1 MMLRLLK
8 YVAISFCSACAVQ
21 SAPQGGPKDETPP
34 VIREISPVVGAL
46 NFNGSTAEIVFDE
59 YIQAQKLRGAIVS
72 SPQLSGLKFELKGKK
87 LSFTWDENQ
96 LKDSTTYR
104 ISLGDEVG
112 DLNENNRIK
121 NLQFVWSTGP
131 TIDRLQYH
139 GSLNKKGEGAFDAL
153 SVWLVPFG
161 VDSVSKAVFST
172 TPRKDGSFSF
182 YYMPPDT
189 FDLLV
194 FEDLNFNKTWDVDM
208 EPFGFQKNIFSL
220 PDSFHT
226 VIDYSAID
234 FEIPVLDSIFQDSI
248 ANYIDTASGESLGT
262 VSFSIGPHEKTL
274 HLWCTH
280 SSNHQF
286 FMTSAPHSDT
296 LTTGGVTLLPG
307 GYTISGYLD
316 LNANHRWDGPSWKDG
331 TKGEPILEAQ
341 TFNLKANWD
350 LEQPIALPITTA
362 KDEI

>member
-8 YVAISFCSACAVQ
+8 YVALGFCSACAVQ
-21 SAPQGGPKDETPP
+21 NAPQGGPKDETPP
-34 VIREISPVVGAL
+34 VIREISPVIGAL
-46 NFNGSTAEIVFDE
+46 NYTGSTATVVFDE
-59 YIQAQKLRGAIVS
+59 YIQAQKLRGVLVS
-72 SPQLSGLKFELKGKK
+72 SPPLTGLEFELKGKR

-96 LKDSTTYR
+96 MTDSTTYR

-131 TIDRLQYH
+131 TIDSLQYH

-153 SVWLVPFG
+153 SVWLVPSG
-161 VDSVSKAVFST
+161 IDSVSKAVFST

-182 YYMPPDT
+182 YYMPSDT

-226 VIDYSAID
+226 IIDYSALD
-234 FEIPVLDSIFQDSI
+234 FEIPILDSIVQDSI
-248 ANYIDTASGESLGT
+248 AYYIDTASEESLGT
-262 VSFSIGPHEKTL
+262 ISFRIGPHEKML

-280 SSNHQF
+280 SSNHQYL
-286 FMTSAPHSDT
+286 MTSSAHSDT
-296 LTTGGVTLLPG
+296 LLSEPIILPPG
-307 GYTISGYLD
+307 DYTISGYQD
-316 LNANHRWDGPSWKDG
+316 LNENHVWDGPSWEDG
-331 TKGEPILEAQ
+331 TEGEPILESQ
-341 TFNLKANWD
+341 VFDLKANWD
-350 LEQPIALPITTA
+350 IEQPIALPLKTEE
-362 KDEI
+362 DES

>member
-21 SAPQGGPKDETPP
+21 NAPQGGPKDETPP
-34 VIREISPVVGAL
+34 VVREISPVPGAL
-46 NFNGSTAEIVFDE
+46 NFTESSAVVVFDE
-59 YIQAQKLRGAIVS
+59 YIQAQKLRGALVS
-72 SPQLSGLKFELKGKK
+72 SPPLSGLEFELKGKK

-96 LKDSTTYR
+96 MKDSTTYR

-131 TIDRLQYH
+131 TIDSLQYH
-139 GSLNKKGEGAFDAL
+139 GSLNKEGEGDFDAL
-153 SVWLVPFG
+153 SVWLVPLG

-172 TPRKDGSFSF
+172 TPKKDGSFSF
-182 YYMPPDT
+182 YYMPSDT

-194 FEDLNFNKTWDVDM
+194 FEDLNFNKTWDVEM

-226 VIDYSAID
+226 TIDYYAVD
-234 FEIPVLDSIFQDSI
+234 FEIPVLDSIIQDSI
-248 ANYIDTASGESLGT
+248 TYYIDTATEESLGT
-262 VSFSIGPHEKTL
+262 ISFVLGPHEKTL

-280 SSNHQF
+280 SSGHQF
-286 FMTSAPHSDT
+286 YMTSGPHSDT
-296 LTTGGVTLLPG
+296 LTTEYITLPPG
-307 GYTISGYLD
+307 DYTISGYQD
-316 LNANHRWDGPSWKDG
+316 FNENQVWDGPSWKDG
-331 TKGEPILEAQ
+331 TKGELILEPQ
-341 TFNLKANWD
+341 SFELKANWD
-350 LEQPIALPITTA
+350 IEQPIALPVIPT
-362 KDEI
+362 KNEN